1 MLLVLNET
9 SFIGVVFL
17 GKFAAFYWAA
27 GARAMRHGI
36 ALVLRVTIGYIVQTS
51 TNRTSVHM
59 SSVVADSSIP
69 EAPSR
74 VHKAFEWIRSERIES
89 LNLVVEEYRHRDT
102 GAVHYHLASDTPE
115 NVFLVALR
123 TVPMDSSGVAHI
135 LEHTAL
141 CGSEHYPVRDPF
153 FMMIRRSLNTFMNAF
168 TSSDWTA
175 YPFASQNR
183 KDFNNL
189 MDVYLDA
196 VFFSC
201 LHPLDFAQEGH
212 RVDFAE
218 PDNSE
223 TDLVFKGVVFNE
235 MKGAMSSPVSTLW
248 QTLTKYL
255 FPTTTYHYNSGGDPE
270 CIPDLTY
277 DELKAFYR
285 THYHPSNA
293 VFMTFG
299 DVPVFEHHARIH
311 DKALS
316 HFERLDVHIAVADE
330 KRYHAPVYVQENYA
344 FDEPGEVGDKTHLVM
359 GWLLGPS
366 INLKEQL
373 EAQLLEGV
381 LLDDSA
387 SPLRRALETT
397 DLGSAPSPLCG
408 LEASNREMSFVCGL
422 EGSRPERT
430 QALEK
435 LVLDVLQEVADKGI
449 EKSRIEAVLHQL
461 ELSQREI
468 SGDGYPYGL
477 QLILEGLSCATHRG
491 DPVGLLN
498 LDPVLDELRELIQDP
513 DYIPRLV
520 RKLLLENMHRV
531 HITLVPD
538 TELSAR
544 RDAAE
549 AQRLA
554 NMKAQMDDAQ
564 INAVIEQTKALAE
577 RQAQQDD
584 PSILP
589 KVGLED
595 IPGEMHIASG
605 EREEISGLP
614 VSFYPQG
621 TNGLVY
627 QQVVADLPQLDD
639 ELLEAFPCYS
649 YSLAQLGCGGR
660 DYLETQAL
668 QTSVSGGV
676 NASSSMRGSVDDEQS
691 LKGFFVLSGKALVR
705 NHAALGS
712 LMCDTLESPRFDEYD
727 RIRDLVAQQRAQC
740 EQSVTGNGHGLAMLA
755 ASSGMSPGAALS
767 HRLRG
772 LVGIHALKTLDD
784 SFADP
789 GQVKIFAERLEALHE
804 LVRSAPRQFLLI
816 GEAER
821 HAQIREELEQAW
833 LQVQTGGG
841 DYTPFVPG
849 GVNTRVREAWVTN
862 TQVNFCAK
870 AYKTVPAEHPDA
882 AALTVLAGFLR
893 NGYLHRAIREQGG
906 AYGGGASHDT
916 DNAAFRFFSYRDP
929 RLGETLDDF
938 DNAVDWLLSEKH
950 EWRLLEEAILGVIS
964 SIDKPASPAGEAR
977 DAFFSALHGRTPE
990 RRQAIR
996 KRFLDVTLDDLKRVG
1011 EVYLRPEQASIAI
1024 VTNQASEGDCRALGL
1039 NIQLL

>member
-1 MLLVLNET
+1 
-9 SFIGVVFL
+9 
-17 GKFAAFYWAA
+17 
-27 GARAMRHGI
+27 
-36 ALVLRVTIGYIVQTS
+36 
-51 TNRTSVHM
+51 M
-59 SSVVADSSIP
+59 SSVVADSSVP
-69 EAPSR
+69 EAPPR
-74 VHKAFEWIRSERIES
+74 VHEAFEWIRSERIES
-89 LNLVVEEYRHRDT
+89 LNLVIEEYRHRAT
-102 GAVHYHLASDTPE
+102 GAVHYHLAADKAE

-123 TVPMDSSGVAHI
+123 TVPMDSTGVAHI

-183 KDFNNL
+183 KDLYNL
-189 MDVYLDA
+189 RDVYLDE
-196 VFFSC
+196 VCYSR
-201 LHPLDFAQEGH
+201 LDRLDVAQEGH
-212 RVDFAE
+212 RVECVE
-218 PDNSE
+218 PDNPDTE
-223 TDLVFKGVVFNE
+223 LVFKGVVFNE

-248 QTLTKYL
+248 QTFTRYL

-277 DELKAFYR
+277 EQLKDFYR

-299 DVPVFEHHARIH
+299 DIPAFDHHARIH

-316 HFERLDVHIAVADE
+316 QFENLDVHIAVGDE
-330 KRYHAPVYVQENYA
+330 KRYHAPVYVQESYA
-344 FDEPGEVGDKTHLVM
+344 FDEPGETGDKTHLVM

-373 EAQLLEGV
+373 EAHLLEGV

-422 EGSRPERT
+422 EGSRPEHT
-430 QALEK
+430 HAMEK
-435 LVLDVLQEVADKGI
+435 LVLEVLEEVAEKGI
-449 EKSRIEAVLHQL
+449 DKSRVEAVLHQL

-468 SGDGYPYGL
+468 AGDGYPYGL

-491 DPVGLLN
+491 DPVALLN
-498 LDPVLDELRELIQDP
+498 LDPVLEELRELIQDP

-520 RKLLLENMHRV
+520 RGLLLDNMHRV
-531 HITLVPD
+531 HVTLVPD
-538 TELSAR
+538 KELSAR

-549 AQRLA
+549 ARRLA
-554 NMKAQMDDAQ
+554 NMKAQMDDAEKQ
-564 INAVIEQTKALAE
+564 AVIDQTRALAE
-577 RQAQQDD
+577 RQAQEDD
-584 PSILP
+584 PSVLP

-595 IPGEMHIASG
+595 IPEEMHIASG
-605 EREEISGLP
+605 EQERVAGLP

-627 QQVVADLPQLDD
+627 QQVVADLPALDD
-639 ELLEAFPCYS
+639 ALLDVFPYYS

-660 DYLETQAL
+660 DYLETQVL
-668 QTSVSGGV
+668 QSSVSGGID
-676 NASSSMRGSVDDEQS
+676 ASSSMRGAAADEQQ
-691 LKGFFVLSGKALVR
+691 LKGFFVLSGKALAR
-705 NHAALGS
+705 NHAALGK
-712 LMCDTLESPRFDEYD
+712 LMYDTLEAPRFDEHD
-727 RIRDLVAQQRAQC
+727 RIRDLVAQQRAQR

-772 LVGIHALKTLDD
+772 LAGIRSLKALDD
-784 SFADP
+784 SFSDP
-789 GQVKIFAERLEALHE
+789 EQVKAFADRMQRLHE
-804 LVRSAPRQFLLI
+804 QVQSAPRQFLLI
-816 GEAER
+816 TEAER
-821 HAQIREELEQAW
+821 RAQTLEELGQAW
-833 LQVQTGGG
+833 AQARHEGNGF
-841 DYTPFVPG
+841 TPFAPG
-849 GVNTRVREAWVTN
+849 PVNARVREAWIAN

-870 AYKTVPAEHPDA
+870 AYKTVPVEHPDA
-882 AALTVLAGFLR
+882 AALSVLSGFLR
-893 NGYLHRAIREQGG
+893 NGYLHRAVREQGG
-906 AYGGGASHDT
+906 AYGGGASHDS
-916 DNAAFRFFSYRDP
+916 DNATFRFFSYRDP
-929 RLGETLDDF
+929 RLGDTLDDF
-938 DNAVDWLLSEKH
+938 DRAIEWLVEEKH

-990 RRQAIR
+990 QRQKVR
-996 KRFLDVTLDDLKRVG
+996 KRILDVSLDDLRRVG
-1011 EVYLRPEQASIAI
+1011 ENYLKPELASIAVI
-1024 VTNQASEGDCRALGL
+1024 TGPANEDDCRSLGL
-1039 NIQLL
+1039 DIQIL